1 MASRYF
7 APIVSPNLIGYG
19 YTSRDF
25 MAEEIQIMQ
34 PKARDIRDAA
44 MGCLLGALVG
54 DAAGATLEFLGRK
67 PTVEDANWA
76 MQMPGGGVLGVAPGQ
91 ITDDG
96 ELTLCLAKA
105 LAESNNFEIET
116 IAQNYAKWVDSNP
129 FDIGTTTSAS
139 LGSYAQPQWQE
150 LLAKRGYAAVMTQ
163 AAAKRCMNSKA
174 NGSLMRSSPLG
185 IWGYRLS
192 DEELANL
199 ARQDSQLSHP
209 NLSCC
214 YAVACYAIAIASL
227 MREFGDRR
235 VAFDRAK
242 SWIELQVKQATT
254 VLEINASQEVLSWII
269 DAENNVTLDYLTQ
282 VGFVKIA
289 FTDAFRHL
297 RLGSDY
303 QAAISTT
310 LLGGGDT
317 DTNACIVGGLIG
329 AACGVD
335 AIPDSMKHPVLSCNT
350 RSGKSPRPEFLSA
363 SQVPSI
369 MEKLLKSKL

>member
-1 MASRYF
+1 
-7 APIVSPNLIGYG
+7 
-19 YTSRDF
+19 
-25 MAEEIQIMQ
+25 MQ
-34 PKARDIRDAA
+34 LKAQTQQDAA
-44 MGCLLGALVG
+44 WGCLLGALAG
-54 DAAGATLEFLGRK
+54 DAAGATLEFLGHQ
-67 PTVEDANWA
+67 PTIEEVNRA

-105 LAESNNFEIET
+105 LAERQEFEIES
-116 IAQNYAKWVDSNP
+116 IARNYGQWVDSNP
-129 FDIGTTTSAS
+129 FDIGDTTSAS
-139 LGSYAQPQWQE
+139 LGASRQSQWQAI
-150 LLAKRGYAAVMTQ
+150 LAKDGYAAVMTQ
-163 AAAKRCMNSKA
+163 AAAQRCISSKA

-192 DEELANL
+192 DRELASF
-199 ARQDSQLSHP
+199 AMQDSQLSHP

-227 MREFGDRR
+227 MRELGDHR

-254 VLEINASQEVLSWII
+254 VLEINSSKEVLSWII
-269 DAENNVTLDYLTQ
+269 DAENHVTIDYLTQ

-335 AIPDSMKHPVLSCNT
+335 AIPDSMKHPVLRCNT
-350 RSGKSPRPEFLSA
+350 RSGKSPRPDFLSA

-369 MEKLLKSKL
+369 VENLLNSKLQ